1 MQNFE
6 NNYDMITCDRLFVLD
21 NFKIWGDDKSGFV
34 CGLLPNEQQQNKIK
48 CQTVFGDCHNGDL
61 IKWHFFFCKGVLSYL
76 LLPISCLHWT
86 HCQYHSGLRSTKA
99 KPGGNQFLM
108 SQMKSN

>member
-61 IKWHFFFCKGVLSYL
+61 IDTFSFAKVFCH
-76 LLPISCLHWT
+76 ICFCLFHVCIELIASIT
-86 HCQYHSGLRSTKA
+86 VD
-99 KPGGNQFLM
+99 
-108 SQMKSN
+108 